1 MTLTTER
8 AVWVT
13 TGQAAELLGVSRSTM
28 VRMLDAGRLPS
39 DQPNKHRRVRLD
51 DLLAYKESRHRG
63 VMDALAASRGETER
77 IGLGG
82 ETPEAWEDALRH
94 VRQAATGPV
103 G

>member
-1 MTLTTER
+1 MTVTTEQ

-28 VRMLDAGRLPS
+28 VRLLDAGRLPS

-63 VMDALAASRGETER
+63 VMDALAASRGEAER

-82 ETPEAWEDALRH
+82 ESAEAWDDALRH
-94 VRQAATGPV
+94 ARRVAAGSV